1 MRIAVNT
8 RLLLKGKMEGMGWF
22 THEVLNRMVAAHP
35 QDEFFFLFDRPYDPG
50 FVFGKNVT
58 PVVVSPPARH
68 PFLFYLWFEWRLPAV
83 LERLK
88 ADVFLSPDNFLSLRS
103 KLPTVLVTHDLAP
116 FHFPKQIT
124 PIQRWYYHRFIPKF
138 NRRAEEV
145 VTVSNFTKQDI
156 VKQFGIAEEKI
167 SVACNGCRDIFRP
180 LEDSEKKAVRETFA
194 DGKPYFL
201 YVGAVH
207 PRKNV
212 HGLIRAFDIF
222 KRNTGADA
230 GLLIGGRFAWK
241 AGEVQQAYEASPF
254 KKDIRFLGYLG
265 DDKLPA
271 VTGAAFAATYVSFF
285 EGFGIPLL
293 EAMRCGIPVVTSN
306 ISSMPEVAGNAGLL
320 VDPYRPEDIAR
331 GMQQLWEDPHLYREK
346 AAAGIEQEKQFT
358 WEGASEVVY
367 EALRRAA
374 GN

>member
-8 RLLLKGKMEGMGWF
+8 RLLLKGKLEGMGWF

-83 LERLK
+83 LEKLK

-167 SVACNGCRDIFRP
+167 TVACNGCRDIFRP

-293 EAMRCGIPVVTSN
+293 EAMRCGIPVITSN

-346 AAAGIEQEKQFT
+346 ATAGIEQEKKFT
-358 WEGASEVVY
+358 WEGAAEVVY

>member
-8 RLLLKGKMEGMGWF
+8 RLLLKGKLEGMGWF

-156 VKQFGIAEEKI
+156 VKQFGIAEDKI
-167 SVACNGCRDIFRP
+167 TVACNGCRDIFRP
-180 LEDSEKKAVRETFA
+180 LEDSERQAVRETFA

-293 EAMRCGIPVVTSN
+293 EAMRCGVPVITSN
-306 ISSMPEVAGNAGLL
+306 ITSMPEVAGNAGLL

-358 WEGASEVVY
+358 WEGAAEVVY

>member
-1 MRIAVNT
+1 
-8 RLLLKGKMEGMGWF
+8 
-22 THEVLNRMVAAHP
+22 
-35 QDEFFFLFDRPYDPG
+35 
-50 FVFGKNVT
+50 
-58 PVVVSPPARH
+58 
-68 PFLFYLWFEWRLPAV
+68 RLPAV

-116 FHFPKQIT
+116 FHFPEQIT

-167 SVACNGCRDIFRP
+167 TVACNGCRDIFRP

-293 EAMRCGIPVVTSN
+293 EAMRCGVPVITSN
-306 ISSMPEVAGNAGLL
+306 ITSMPEVAGNAGLL

-358 WEGASEVVY
+358 WEGAAEVVY

-374 GN
+374 CN